1 MVYPILLCVVGF
13 AIVIGLFTFVMPGL
27 KSMFNMDT
35 VPGITKFLFAMSDFI
50 IHQWPVAIM
59 IVVAIIIGIGAMRVL
74 KPVQVFVSRCKVTM
88 PVVGKLYVKI
98 LAASFCRTM
107 SSVFSSGMS
116 LITSIELTANCLNNE
131 YVTSQMDQVIDEI
144 RTGGALSK
152 AIEKTEI
159 FPQMMI
165 TMLNVGEESGALDEI
180 LEKTS
185 DFYDQ
190 EADDAIGK
198 LVALMEPGMIVI
210 LGGVVGLVAVGL
222 MAPIFGMY
230 DNIG

>member
-1 MVYPILLCVVGF
+1 
-13 AIVIGLFTFVMPGL
+13 
-27 KSMFNMDT
+27 
-35 VPGITKFLFAMSDFI
+35 
-50 IHQWPVAIM
+50 
-59 IVVAIIIGIGAMRVL
+59 
-74 KPVQVFVSRCKVTM
+74 
-88 PVVGKLYVKI
+88 
-98 LAASFCRTM
+98 M